1 MDTTILQDFLTYSLD
16 LICILD
22 SEGIF
27 QILSRAWE
35 TTLGYS
41 TDDLKNKSFFDLVHP
56 DDIPKTTAMIE
67 QLTFDNPI
75 LHHVNRYCSRD
86 GGYRLMEWHIQRR
99 NHFIYASARDI
110 TESKKIE
117 DALQESEL
125 RYRTVV
131 TAMSEGIVL
140 QGSDGSIQACNHAAE
155 IMLGLTADQMMGRT
169 SIDPRWSAIHED
181 GSVFPGETHPAM
193 VTLKTGKPQSHVVMG
208 VHKPDGNLTWIL
220 INTQPIF
227 HSHSSLPDAVVA
239 SFTDITQLKKI
250 SEALQES
257 ERRFRT
263 ISEMISNYTYGFL
276 VLEDGNLKHEWTAG
290 AFETITGYT
299 PPELAKLGGWA
310 KIIYSEDMLITQKRA
325 ERLLKGQES
334 IDEFRIITKSG
345 EIRWLR
351 DYARPIKDKITGR
364 VTSILGAAQDLTE
377 HKLAEQQKLELAT
390 ERERIKLIS
399 DFITTTSHELRTPLS
414 IINTSLYLLMNAF
427 DDERR
432 QFKAT
437 QIHEQ
442 VNYLDKVISQ
452 LHEIIRLDQLNELEL
467 KPSSIKFVIDTF
479 MDVYKPQKPTV
490 IMPIIVP
497 DLPMILANHFYL
509 QQILENLVDNAVRF
523 SSENSLIRIIARSEG
538 KWVIVEVADV
548 GEGIPPDH
556 LELIFNPFHK
566 VNTARTIGNQ
576 GIGMGLS
583 IVKRIM
589 ELHHGKVKIHSQI
602 GEGTIVSLYFPIDKS
617 G

>member
-1 MDTTILQDFLTYSLD
+1 MDTTILQDFFTYSLD
-16 LICILD
+16 LICILNSD
-22 SEGIF
+22 GIF
-27 QILSRAWE
+27 QLHSRAWE
-35 TTLGYS
+35 ALGYAI
-41 TDDLKNKSFFDLVHP
+41 DDLKGKCFLDFVHP
-56 DDIPKTTAMIE
+56 DDTPKTTAIIE
-67 QLTFDNPI
+67 QLTQDNPI
-75 LHHVNRYCSRD
+75 LHLVNRYRSRTGD
-86 GGYRLMEWHIQRR
+86 YRLMEWHIQKR
-99 NHFIYASARDI
+99 NQFIYASARDI
-110 TESKKIE
+110 TESKKLE

-155 IMLGLTADQMMGRT
+155 MMLGLTADQMMGRT
-169 SIDPRWSAIHED
+169 SIDPRWRAIHED
-181 GSVFPGETHPAM
+181 GSGFPGETHPAM

-227 HSHSSLPDAVVA
+227 HNDFALPDAVVA
-239 SFTDITQLKKI
+239 SFTDITQLKQI

-257 ERRFRT
+257 ESRFRA

-276 VLEDGNLKHEWTAG
+276 ILEDGTLKHEWTAG

-299 PPELAKLGGWA
+299 PLELAQLGGWA
-310 KIIYSEDMLITQKRA
+310 KLIYPEDLSMTQKRA
-325 ERLLKGQES
+325 ERLLNGQES
-334 IDEFRIITKSG
+334 TDEFRIITKSG

-351 DYARPIKDKITGR
+351 DYARPMKDRVTGR
-364 VTSILGAAQDLTE
+364 VISILGAAQDLTE
-377 HKLAEQQKLELAT
+377 HKLAERQKLELAT

-467 KPSSIKFVIDTF
+467 KPLSIKFVIDTF
-479 MDVYKPQKPTV
+479 MDVYTPQKPVV
-490 IMPIIVP
+490 ITPTIIP

-523 SSENSLIRIIARSEG
+523 SSDNGVIRIIARNEG
-538 KWVIVEVADV
+538 KWVIVDVADV

-556 LELIFNPFHK
+556 LELIFSPFHK

-589 ELHHGKVKIHSQI
+589 ELHHGKVKIHSQL
-602 GEGTIVSLYFPIDKS
+602 GEGTIVSLYFPIS
-617 G
+617 